1 VHNSSNGAPFRNGFD
16 FKVIK
21 GFNDASVFDVLWV
34 RGGDPT
40 ALAHLMENRTYLD
53 FLLRQSATGRY
64 VASVCEGALLLAA
77 AGLLDGY
84 MATTHWSFIPC
95 FVERFPQVLIAPG
108 HPRFHLDRNRLTGGR
123 CSR

>member
-53 FLLRQSATGRY
+53 FLLRQSATARY
-64 VASVCEGALLLAA
+64 VASVCEGHCCLPRPGCSTAIWRRRT
-77 AGLLDGY
+77 GR
-84 MATTHWSFIPC
+84 SFPASWNG
-95 FVERFPQVLIAPG
+95 FR
-108 HPRFHLDRNRLTGGR
+108 R
-123 CSR
+123 C